1 MAATE
6 KDTKGDKIK
15 TSIFLTCIGQKG
27 REIYETFTFEP
38 GDEMKLAP
46 VLHKF
51 SEYCNPRKNITI
63 LRHKFF
69 TYRQQEGQNF
79 HDFVTELKKL
89 SSECEFDNLQDSL
102 IKDMIVCG
110 TKDNSLRERLLR
122 ECDLTLSKAIS
133 AGHAAEET
141 RKHAHK
147 ILRSQPT
154 ADIDKIFKKKLN
166 NSSQNSRNQNTK
178 DFMKKCKLK
187 HARGECAAYGKVC
200 DVCNKKNRFKVCY
213 PRVGKKVH
221 EIEKDESDEPSDQS
235 DHEFFIET
243 GNIQDSAHINQ
254 IKNENSDWSINLPSN
269 GIPVSYLIYTG
280 AQCNVIPLT
289 FLKKFDAEPDL
300 YPMNMKVISI

>member
-89 SSECEFDNLQDSL
+89 SSECEFDNLQESL

-141 RKHAHK
+141 RKHARE
-147 ILRSQPT
+147 ILRSQPS
-154 ADIDKIFKKKLN
+154 ADIDKIFKKKMN
-166 NSSQNSRNQNTK
+166 KSNHNTCNQNTR
-178 DFMKKCKLK
+178 DFIKKCKFCDSS
-187 HARGECAAYGKVC
+187 HPRGKCPAYGKVC
-200 DVCNKKNRFKVCY
+200 HVCNKKNHFKVCC
-213 PRVGKKVH
+213 PRVGK
-221 EIEKDESDEPSDQS
+221 
-235 DHEFFIET
+235 
-243 GNIQDSAHINQ
+243 IN
-254 IKNENSDWSINLPSN
+254 
-269 GIPVSYLIYTG
+269 
-280 AQCNVIPLT
+280 
-289 FLKKFDAEPDL
+289 
-300 YPMNMKVISI
+300 

>member
-1 MAATE
+1 MNA
-6 KDTKGDKIK
+6 
-15 TSIFLTCIGQKG
+15 
-27 REIYETFTFEP
+27 FEP
-38 GDEMKLAP
+38 GDEMKLTP

-51 SEYCNPRKNITI
+51 LEYYNHRKNITI
-63 LRHKFF
+63 FRHKCF

-89 SSECEFDNLQDSL
+89 NSKCEFDSLQDSL
-102 IKDMIVCG
+102 IKEMIVCG
-110 TKDNSLRERLLR
+110 TKDVVPFVKGFFENATSLCPKQLVHG
-122 ECDLTLSKAIS
+122 

-141 RKHAHK
+141 RKHAHE

-166 NSSQNSRNQNTK
+166 NSSQKSRNQNTK

-235 DHEFFIET
+235 DYDFFIET
-243 GNIQDSAHINQ
+243 FNTQDSADINQ
-254 IKNENSDWSINLPSN
+254 IKNENSDWPITLPSN
-269 GIPVSYLIYTG
+269 GIPVSYKTDAG
-280 AQCNVIPLT
+280 PQCNVIPLT
-289 FLKKFDAEPDL
+289 
-300 YPMNMKVISI
+300 KV